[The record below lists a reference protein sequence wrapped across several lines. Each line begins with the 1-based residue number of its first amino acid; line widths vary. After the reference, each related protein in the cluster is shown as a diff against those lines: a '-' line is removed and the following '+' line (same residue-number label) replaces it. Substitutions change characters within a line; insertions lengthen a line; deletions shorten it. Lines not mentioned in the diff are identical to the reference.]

1 MSKLKAI
8 AAVLAL
14 AAVIPVCAM
23 AAPVAAPTGANATA
37 NATTH
42 HPIVLAPNLSKDDCT
57 QLGAD
62 VVQASRQCKSG
73 YACSAVD
80 ESGVT
85 HAVCI
90 SVPKATKQ

>member
-23 AAPVAAPTGANATA
+23 AAPVAAPTGA